1 MLLLSYLFWG
11 LGDMC
16 MAGNISFSP
25 VFPRNEYFSDRIVV
39 DLLRDRRGYL
49 WIGTLDGLL
58 LYNGSGFK
66 CFTRDDLHTGSS
78 AISSIFEDS
87 RGNVWVG
94 TEGGLCMYSMETDT
108 FVPIDTAAQD
118 EARIDTKVGCIRED
132 SSGIIWFSVKSKGLW
147 SYDPRSCAF
156 RQYLC
161 DGKNGVTAPKI
172 NSFVIDGNG
181 SFIISVYCGGLLFCR
196 DNFRSVE
203 PLEIPLFDFSSDNF
217 PQLLTDGRNCV
228 YGCSRGYGLCEIF
241 PYTSK
246 ANVLI
251 RPDNGAQPNGLCM
264 DHSRRLIYMATSR
277 GLYTY
282 SLATGEKERLD
293 LSNTFGLP
301 SESFSCVASCG
312 RIEHGKCFL
321 QFSTE

>member
-1 MLLLSYLFWG
+1 MIMIRKLLSTVLLLLSYLFWG

-228 YGCSRGYGLCEIF
+228 YGWSRGYGLSLHIEGQCPDSSGQWGSAQWTLHGSF
-241 PYTSK
+241 TPPYLHGNLTRTLYLQLGYGRK
-246 ANVLI
+246 
-251 RPDNGAQPNGLCM
+251 GA
-264 DHSRRLIYMATSR
+264 A
-277 GLYTY
+277 
-282 SLATGEKERLD
+282 
-293 LSNTFGLP
+293 
-301 SESFSCVASCG
+301 
-312 RIEHGKCFL
+312 
-321 QFSTE
+321 

>member
-1 MLLLSYLFWG
+1 MIMIRKLLSTVLLLLSYLFWG

-161 DGKNGVTAPKI
+161 DTAL
-172 NSFVIDGNG
+172 SFKV
-181 SFIISVYCGGLLFCR
+181 
-196 DNFRSVE
+196 
-203 PLEIPLFDFSSDNF
+203 
-217 PQLLTDGRNCV
+217 
-228 YGCSRGYGLCEIF
+228 
-241 PYTSK
+241 
-246 ANVLI
+246 
-251 RPDNGAQPNGLCM
+251 
-264 DHSRRLIYMATSR
+264 
-277 GLYTY
+277 
-282 SLATGEKERLD
+282 
-293 LSNTFGLP
+293 
-301 SESFSCVASCG
+301 
-312 RIEHGKCFL
+312 
-321 QFSTE
+321 